1 MGRPM
6 SFSDRHRITT
16 TYPSRDRY
24 EDAPQ
29 PVRALLFEKLN
40 EADSMLY
47 SYHRLCEL
55 VGKVPDSDIWGA
67 GAARAEVL
75 GIIERM
81 DWNQVY
87 DALEE
92 VAEGDSW
99 IDDDLNKRFAQT
111 GMAYEMIDGK
121 IYLFDEEAEAL
132 DVADA
137 DQEPLSMLDGRFKAV
152 RKQYEKARTA
162 LHGRPADLEK
172 AVSESFGALEA
183 VAHVL
188 TGQTDFGKAIEAA
201 VGGREGM
208 GALVASLKSMYGY
221 TSQVPGARHGRHEE
235 PDLTIAEAK
244 LVVKLAGIAIA
255 YLIET
260 AK

>member
-1 MGRPM
+1 M
-6 SFSDRHRITT
+6 SFSDRHGISKSH
-16 TYPSRDRY
+16 PSRDRY

-29 PVRALLFEKLN
+29 PVRALLFKQIN
-40 EADSMLY
+40 ESDTLLH
-47 SYHRLCEL
+47 SYHRLCDL
-55 VGKVPDSDIWGA
+55 VGLVPDSDIWGE
-67 GAARAEVL
+67 GAARTEVL
-75 GIIERM
+75 RIIERM
-81 DWNQVY
+81 DWNLLY

-92 VAEGDSW
+92 IAEGGSW
-99 IDDDLNKRFAQT
+99 MDDDVNERLAQT
-111 GMAYEMIDGK
+111 GMAYEMVDGQ

-137 DQEPLSMLDGRFKAV
+137 DREPLSMLDGRFKAV
-152 RKQYEKARTA
+152 RKQYEKALKA

-188 TGQTDFGKAIEAA
+188 TGTKDFGKAIDVALEDREA
-201 VGGREGM
+201 M
-208 GALVASLKSMYGY
+208 GALAASLRSMYGY

-235 PDLTIAEAK
+235 PDLTLAEAK
-244 LVVKLAGIAIA
+244 LVVRLAGIAIA

-260 AK
+260 AD